1 MITLEDCIG
10 LCDLTPEEVAAI
22 AEHEHIPEIVA
33 ATLGAYLL
41 HEEHGAERIRDM
53 MIDDIRD
60 AVRRH
65 DVAHARQLVAALRHF
80 MIEHPGLPLRG
91 MTP

>member
-22 AEHEHIPEIVA
+22 AEHEHVPEIVA

-41 HEEHGAERIRDM
+41 HEEHGAEQIRDM
-53 MIDDIRD
+53 IIDDIRD
-60 AVRRH
+60 AVRRQ
-65 DVAHARQLVAALRHF
+65 DIAHARHLVGALRHF
-80 MIEHPGLPLRG
+80 MIEHPGLTLRG
-91 MTP
+91 

>member
-10 LCDLTPEEVAAI
+10 LCDLTAEEVAAI
-22 AEHEHIPEIVA
+22 AEHEHVPDMVA

-41 HEEHGAERIRDM
+41 HEQHGAQRIRDM
-53 MIDDIRD
+53 MIDDIRA

-65 DVAHARQLVAALRHF
+65 DVAHARQLVGALRHF
-80 MIEHPGLPLRG
+80 MIEHPGLALRG
-91 MTP
+91 